1 MIEAELYNN
10 DTKEYETYY
19 FEDLSKLTDFL
30 MDNNVTLIK
39 KTQYN

>member
-39 KTQYN
+39 KRII